1 MKNFICFVFLAFTST
16 LYAQDAKDIVRLA
29 NEAYRGKTS
38 VTQFTMKIVRPKWE
52 RSYTIK
58 SWSKGDNLS
67 LALILTPAKDKGQAF
82 LKRGNDLWN
91 WMPTLN
97 RMIKMPPSMMSQG
110 WMGSDVS
117 NDDMMRQSSL
127 VDDYDQ
133 RIVKTET
140 IDGRECWNIILTPK
154 PTSNVMWGKIV
165 LWISKK
171 GYLIMKQEYYDE
183 DGTLA
188 HTENCSEVKT
198 MDKREITSKIEI
210 IPAEN
215 PSQKTILSIDNIIFD
230 RPIDDSFFSE
240 QTMKTLK

>member
-1 MKNFICFVFLAFTST
+1 MKPILGIIFLVLS
-16 LYAQDAKDIVRLA
+16 LWSNAQSAKDVVRLA

-38 VTQFTMKIVRPKWE
+38 VAQITMKIVRPKWE
-52 RSYTIK
+52 RTYSIK
-58 SWSKGDNLS
+58 SWSKGDDFS
-67 LALILTPAKDKGQAF
+67 MALIIAPAKEKGQAF

-117 NDDMMRQSSL
+117 NDDMLRQSSL

-133 RIVKTET
+133 SFGKSEI
-140 IDGRECWNIILTPK
+140 IDGRECWNIMLTPK
-154 PTSNVMWGKIV
+154 PQANVMWGKIV

-188 HTENCSEVKT
+188 HSELCSEIKT
-198 MDKREITSKIEI
+198 MGNREITSKIEI

-215 PSQKTILSIDNIIFD
+215 PNQKTILIIDNIVFD
-230 RPIDDSFFSE
+230 KALDDSFFSE
-240 QTMKTLK
+240 QNMKTLK

>member
-1 MKNFICFVFLAFTST
+1 MKRILSILFLAFS
-16 LYAQDAKDIVRLA
+16 LFSNAQDAKDIVRFA

-38 VTQFTMKIVRPKWE
+38 IAQFTMKIVRPKWE
-52 RSYTIK
+52 RTYTIK
-58 SWSKGDNLS
+58 SWSKGENFS
-67 LALILTPAKDKGQAF
+67 LALIIAPAKDKGQAF
-82 LKRGNDLWN
+82 LKRNNDLWN

-117 NDDMMRQSSL
+117 NDDMMRQSLL

-140 IDGRECWNIILTPK
+140 IDGRECWNIVLTPK
-154 PTSNVMWGKIV
+154 PKSNVMWGKIV

-183 DGTLA
+183 DGSLA
-188 HTENCSEVKT
+188 HTENCSEIKT
-198 MDKREITSKIEI
+198 MGNREITSKIEI

-215 PSQKTILSIDNIIFD
+215 PNQKTILIIDNIIFD
-230 RPIDDSFFSE
+230 KLLDDSFFSE